1 MDFIYVERCEFTSTY
16 NIVNHDMLWIAVFTA
31 AIYLDMEVL
40 VAEKLI
46 LTWPYA
52 VIYNLVVA
60 LKTV

>member
-1 MDFIYVERCEFTSTY
+1 
-16 NIVNHDMLWIAVFTA
+16 MLWIAVLTA